1 MQESDV
7 LAFGTETR
15 LFIDEADSCGAAAF
29 ERRGEVIDSK
39 THMVDPRA
47 ALGDE
52 LADG

>member
-15 LFIDEADSCGAAAF
+15 RFIDEADSRGAAAIQ
-29 ERRGEVIDSK
+29 RRGEVIDGK

-47 ALGDE
+47 AFGDE